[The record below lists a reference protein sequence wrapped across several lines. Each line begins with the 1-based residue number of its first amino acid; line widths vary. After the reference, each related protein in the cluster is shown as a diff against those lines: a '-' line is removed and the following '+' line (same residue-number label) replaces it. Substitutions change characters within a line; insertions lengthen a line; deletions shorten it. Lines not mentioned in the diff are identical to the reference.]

1 MQEKI
6 FRISFLALAALLM
19 AGLLTGCSHS
29 PAVFTFGKKIHIGTV
44 EYGEISY
51 LDGIA
56 IVDVSRENSSWTIEI
71 NDETG
76 ITLDKASNSIKG
88 IKKISRTIGRQVTG
102 YLTDLAEVD
111 PAAAE
116 EWLSGEHVDAQAP
129 SCAEKEKEAQK

>member
-1 MQEKI
+1 MQDRL

-19 AGLLTGCSHS
+19 AGLLSGCSHS
-29 PAVFTFGKKIHIGTV
+29 PAVFTFGKKLHVGTV

-56 IVDVSRENSSWTIEI
+56 IVDVSRENSSWEIEI

-76 ITLDKASNSIKG
+76 IVLDKANNTVKG
-88 IKKISRTIGRQVTG
+88 IKKISRTIGKQVTG

-116 EWLSGEHVDAQAP
+116 EWVKGGADNA
-129 SCAEKEKEAQK
+129 K